1 MTLVLGLALIGVVRG
16 YVILNSG
23 WGDGTSE
30 FTPALREVWL
40 AVKRLTPADA
50 LIFTDQTALEP
61 RLLGGWNTYVAL
73 GERQVFVSNLYMNEA
88 TRLNKERA
96 TSDLRENEA
105 VLDGKLAPEK
115 LALRARYAGY
125 FAVVS
130 ATRRVPS
137 TWRRIF
143 ENARYAIDE
152 IPRTL

>member
-1 MTLVLGLALIGVVRG
+1 
-16 YVILNSG
+16 
-23 WGDGTSE
+23 
-30 FTPALREVWL
+30 
-40 AVKRLTPADA
+40 LTPADA

-61 RLLGGWNTYVAL
+61 HLLGGWNTFVAL

-96 TSDLRENEA
+96 ISDLRENEA
-105 VLDGKLAPEK
+105 VLDGKLAPEN
-115 LALRARYAGY
+115 LPLRARYTAY
-125 FAVVS
+125 FTVVS

-143 ENARYAIDE
+143 ENARYAIYE